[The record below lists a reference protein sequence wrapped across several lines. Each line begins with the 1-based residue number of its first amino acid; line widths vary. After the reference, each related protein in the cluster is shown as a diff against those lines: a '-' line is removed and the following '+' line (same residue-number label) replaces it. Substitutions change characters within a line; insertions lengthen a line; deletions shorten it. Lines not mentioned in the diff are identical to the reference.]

1 MLIAAAAAGL
11 ITIAT
16 SIFLTLPQP
25 QPPSFFHSLF
35 LSQSDNDSISHHLH
49 TLTRRPHIA
58 GSDANSAAAAY
69 VLSTL
74 TSYSIP
80 SHTTPYFTSLA
91 YPLHRSLTLTLPP
104 PLPPIEFSLRQE
116 IYAGDPYAGEVTPTF
131 HAYAKSGAAAG
142 PAVYANYG
150 RAEDFAAL
158 AAAGVNLSG
167 AVAVARY
174 GKIYRG
180 DIVMNAA
187 AAGAAGAVVFTDR
200 KDYGGERWFPEEWWM
215 PPSGVQVGSVYTG
228 AGDPTTPGWPSTEGC
243 ERVTEEEVEESGE
256 VPLIPSL
263 PVSWADGDA
272 IMRSMGGPVADEDW
286 QGRKDAGVY
295 RVGPGPGVLNLD
307 YQGKQVITKIENV
320 IGIIQGS
327 EEPDRYVILGNHR
340 DAWTFGAADPNSGT
354 ACMLEVARR
363 MWKLQKKGWK
373 PRRTILFCN
382 WDAEEYGLIG
392 SVEWVEEN
400 RQMLESRAVAYL
412 NVDVA
417 VSGPGFDTS
426 ATPQLD
432 ELLVQSAKQVM
443 DPDNSSQTIYDSW
456 TSSTG
461 GAKVGRLGGAGSDY
475 SAFVQ
480 HIGVPSADI
489 GIGGGYPVYHSRYD
503 DFVWMSKF
511 GDPMFRRHAAVA
523 SIWGLVAL
531 RLADDVILPFNYIS
545 YAHEL
550 QVSAEELKGQVLHR
564 SLTIVPMIKSIN
576 EFKKAA
582 IQIND
587 EKKALE
593 GSWTTMWK
601 DGQKVREVNDR
612 LMMAERAFTDRE
624 GLKGGSWYKHLI
636 YAPAKHN
643 GYGSTSFPGIY
654 EEIEKAKRV
663 NSSESWRAVQHEI
676 WRVARVIKQAALCLR
691 GDLT

>member
-1 MLIAAAAAGL
+1 
-11 ITIAT
+11 
-16 SIFLTLPQP
+16 
-25 QPPSFFHSLF
+25 
-35 LSQSDNDSISHHLH
+35 
-49 TLTRRPHIA
+49 
-58 GSDANSAAAAY
+58 
-69 VLSTL
+69 
-74 TSYSIP
+74 
-80 SHTTPYFTSLA
+80 
-91 YPLHRSLTLTLPP
+91 
-104 PLPPIEFSLRQE
+104 
-116 IYAGDPYAGEVTPTF
+116 
-131 HAYAKSGAAAG
+131 
-142 PAVYANYG
+142 
-150 RAEDFAAL
+150 
-158 AAAGVNLSG
+158 
-167 AVAVARY
+167 
-174 GKIYRG
+174 
-180 DIVMNAA
+180 MNAA
-187 AAGAAGAVVFTDR
+187 AAAVVFTDR
-200 KDYGGERWFPEEWWM
+200 KDYGGERWFPDDRWM

-243 ERVTEEEVEESGE
+243 ERVSEEEVE

-272 IMRSMGGPVADEDW
+272 IMRSIGGPVADEDW
-286 QGRKDAGVY
+286 QGGKDAGVY
-295 RVGPGPGVLNLD
+295 RLGPGPGVLNLN
-307 YQGKQVITKIENV
+307 YQGEQVITKIENV
-320 IGIIQGS
+320 IGIIHGA

-417 VSGPGFDTS
+417 VAGAGFETS

-461 GAKVGRLGGAGSDY
+461 GGAKVGRRGGAGSDY

-480 HIGVPSADI
+480 HIGVSAADI
-489 GIGGGYPVYHSRYD
+489 AIGGDYPVYHSMYG

-523 SIWGLVAL
+523 SIWGLVVL
-531 RLADDVILPFNYIS
+531 RLADDVILPFNYFS

-550 QVSAEELKGQVLHR
+550 QIAEELKGQVLHKG
-564 SLTIVPMIKSIN
+564 LTVVPMIKSID

-587 EKKALE
+587 EIKALE
-593 GSWTTMWK
+593 GSWTSMWK
-601 DGQKVREVNDR
+601 DGQKVREVKER

-624 GLKGGSWYKHLI
+624 GLKGRSWYKHLI

-643 GYGSTSFPGIY
+643 DYGSTSFPGIY
-654 EEIEKAKRV
+654 DEIEKAKSA
-663 NSSESWRAVQHEI
+663 NSTESWRAVQHEI
-676 WRVARVIKQAALCLR
+676 WRVARVCGCIVPLR
-691 GDLT
+691 